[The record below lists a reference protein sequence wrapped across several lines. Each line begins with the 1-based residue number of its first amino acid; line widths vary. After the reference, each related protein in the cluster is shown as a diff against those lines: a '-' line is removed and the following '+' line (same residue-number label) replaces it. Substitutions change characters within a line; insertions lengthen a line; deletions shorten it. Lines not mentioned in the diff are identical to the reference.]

1 MNHLLIQKFTVN
13 QYPIQTL
20 LTWIDANEISIP
32 EIQRPFV
39 WPATKVRDFIDSLY
53 KGYPVGYIIIWQ
65 NPTVRLKDGSLSSGR
80 KILIDGQQRLI
91 ALMTAVKG
99 IEITDK
105 DFNKKRIKIAFDPLE
120 ESFEVS
126 NPALE
131 RDKRKIPDI
140 SVLFK
145 PDINILNILDD
156 YCEKNKGV
164 KREQVFR
171 SLESLRKIVNIPIG
185 VIELNHDLEIDEV
198 TEIFIRINSA
208 GIRLS
213 QADFAMAKIAADE
226 NYGGNLLRKAI
237 DYFSHFALKG
247 NSVETILKNDKDFAF
262 SDFYQKMS
270 WLKNYNQDLYKPNY
284 ADILRVSF
292 TYKFNRG
299 KLRDLVALLSGRDF
313 ETRQYEE
320 EISRRSFNLL
330 KEGFLSFINEN
341 NFKNF
346 VMIIRSA
353 GFIDKSMIISRN
365 ALNFAYVLFLKLKEN
380 RYPYSTIEQLVRKW
394 FAFTQLTSRYTASS
408 ESTFDQDIKNIN
420 DNPIEY
426 IENVIKS
433 ELSDAFWN
441 MGLPMKL
448 KTSSTNSPEFKIFLA
463 AQVKMRNKGFLSRDI
478 TVEDLIKIK
487 GDYHHIFPKDYLKKI
502 GFTSISDFNQ
512 VANLVVAQSEINI
525 AISNK
530 APKVYF
536 LELKE
541 QCLSKQ
547 PKYGGIV
554 DLDELKSNLYE
565 HCIPLEFFENPS
577 DDYLRFIEARRKLM
591 AKKIKEY
598 FSIL

>member
-120 ESFEVS
+120 ESFEVC

-185 VIELNHDLEIDEV
+185 IIELNHDLEIDEV

-247 NSVETILKNDKDFAF
+247 NSVETILKNDKDFAS

-313 ETRQYEE
+313 ETRRYEE

-330 KEGFLSFINEN
+330 KEGFISFINEN

-365 ALNFAYVLFLKLKEN
+365 ALNFAYILFLKLKEN

-408 ESTFDQDIKNIN
+408 ESTFDQDIKNIS

-487 GDYHHIFPKDYLKKI
+487 GDYHHIFPKDHLKKM
-502 GFTSISDFNQ
+502 GFNSISDFNQ

-554 DLDELKSNLYE
+554 DLNELKLNLNE

-577 DDYLRFIEARRKLM
+577 DNYLGFIEARRRLM

>member
-1 MNHLLIQKFTVN
+1 MIIQKFTVN

-65 NPTVRLKDGSLSSGR
+65 NPTVKLKEGILSPGR

-99 IEITDK
+99 LEITDK

-120 ESFEVS
+120 ESFEVC

-131 RDKRKIPDI
+131 RDKSKIPDI

-145 PDINILNILDD
+145 HDVNILEILDD
-156 YCEKNKGV
+156 YCAKNKDV

-247 NSVETILKNDKDFAF
+247 NSVETILKNDKDFAS

-591 AKKIKEY
+591 AEKIKEY